1 MTTSTPYLRRAENGI
16 WYVHWTEDRIGKRV
30 TTHEYDIVN
39 ARKILGAYLLEGGPT
54 ASPRL
59 SKIWAIYCE
68 KHVAVKLAS
77 PDTAHRAWKQLFPYF
92 GSLRAADL
100 NQDAVDEYVTKR
112 TSGRLGR
119 KVTPQ
124 TVLCE
129 LVYLRAALRFCAD
142 RGFVPS
148 KYVRK
153 LELPEPGEPRQR
165 WLRDDEIARLK
176 EAARAHRK
184 QKGGRRGHRL
194 SRIERFIALALE
206 TGARQQ
212 ALLDLTWDRVDFE
225 IGTIDLDVPGR
236 RKTKKRRATLPI
248 SDALLPVLER
258 AYSERNCDFVL
269 DNQGAIWPGLQRV
282 ALDAAL
288 VVDEGNRSKKRK
300 NPKATGVSANVFRH
314 TAATIMAR
322 HGAPIFKIA
331 KILGNSPRMIER
343 VYAKHQPEDLREV
356 VNLISN
362 DPKKAK

>member
-1 MTTSTPYLRRAENGI
+1 MAKSTPYLKRADNGI

-30 TTHEYDIVN
+30 TTREYDIAN
-39 ARKILGAYLLEGGPT
+39 ARKILGAYLLEGGPI

-68 KHVAVKLAS
+68 KHVDVKMATPQS
-77 PDTAHRAWKQLFPYF
+77 AHLSWKQLRPYF
-92 GSLRAADL
+92 ASLRVSDL

-119 KVTPQ
+119 KVAPP
-124 TVLCE
+124 TVLRE

-142 RGFVPS
+142 RGFVS
-148 KYVRK
+148 AKYVRK
-153 LELPEPGEPRQR
+153 LQLPEPGEPRQR

-176 EAARAHRK
+176 EAARARRK
-184 QKGGRRGHRL
+184 QKGGHRAHRL
-194 SRIERFIALALE
+194 SRVERFIALALE

-212 ALLDLTWDRVDFE
+212 ALLDLTWERVDFE
-225 IGTIDLDVPGR
+225 IGTIELDVPGR
-236 RKTKKRRATLPI
+236 RKTKKGRATVPI

-258 AYSERNCDFVL
+258 AYAERICDLVL
-269 DNQGAIWPGLQRV
+269 DNNGAIWPGLQRV
-282 ALDAAL
+282 AIDAAL
-288 VVDEGNRSKKRK
+288 VDESNRSKKRR

-343 VYAKHQPEDLREV
+343 VYAKHQPEDLREA

-362 DPKKAK
+362 DPKKPK